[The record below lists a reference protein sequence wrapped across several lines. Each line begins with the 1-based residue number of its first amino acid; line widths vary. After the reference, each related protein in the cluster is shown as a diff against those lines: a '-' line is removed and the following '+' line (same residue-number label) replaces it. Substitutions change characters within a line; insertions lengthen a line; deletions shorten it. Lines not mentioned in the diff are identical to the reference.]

1 MAIILHTAWQF
12 CLRLNAY
19 GIDLERDWNQLV
31 LNL

>member
-19 GIDLERDWNQLV
+19 GIDLSAIGISWS
-31 LNL
+31 